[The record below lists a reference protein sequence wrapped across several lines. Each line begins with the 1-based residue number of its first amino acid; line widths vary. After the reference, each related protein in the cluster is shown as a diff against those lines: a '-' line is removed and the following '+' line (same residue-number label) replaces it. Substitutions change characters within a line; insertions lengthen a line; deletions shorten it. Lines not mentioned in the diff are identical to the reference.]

1 MREGVLKALCLE
13 VAKGDLAGERFQE
26 LWIESGVPLD
36 GEEFEI
42 MNQLIIQ
49 SEEKSNAI
57 LKNRRLV
64 H

>member
-13 VAKGDLAGERFQE
+13 VAKGDFAGERFQE

-42 MNQLIIQ
+42 MNRLIVKA
-49 SEEKSNAI
+49 EEKGNTLQNS
-57 LKNRRLV
+57 RRSL

>member
-42 MNQLIIQ
+42 MNRLIIKA
-49 SEEKSNAI
+49 EEKGNGLQS
-57 LKNRRLV
+57 NRRSL